1 MHSGEQYKLHLS
13 VCPVG
18 KHRGPLNSL
27 LLTSVCPSALILQN
41 KNVTKLS
48 HQNIVPKSQ
57 GSRLIRNHLQLYPV
71 IHFLR
76 FWYKVSLFALF
87 VLTFTWKELGSI
99 SLLSLDLSSLSNCP
113 HVSSIYSSTM
123 VDNHDGLNVREKCV
137 TVI

>member
-1 MHSGEQYKLHLS
+1 MEMHSGEQYKLHLS

-57 GSRLIRNHLQLYPV
+57 GSRLIRNHPALSC
-71 IHFLR
+71 HTFLAVLVQSIP
-76 FWYKVSLFALF
+76 FWPFCTYLHLERTGINISFIF
-87 VLTFTWKELGSI
+87 GSI
-99 SLLSLDLSSLSNCP
+99 QSVKLSTCIINLFQ
-113 HVSSIYSSTM
+113 H
-123 VDNHDGLNVREKCV
+123 HGR
-137 TVI
+137 